1 MPHDRD
7 DPGDDGRDNVIML
20 PGLRGLEPP
29 PDASAPS
36 PARGQEASDPGGGV
50 YEVMERSGPPSPRE
64 LAGVLEA
71 VLFAASD
78 PLSFDDLHAAL
89 CRPEAGALRGALT
102 ALRRGYEV
110 RASGLRL
117 VEVAGGYQLRTASFA
132 ASYVSRA
139 RGVKPVKLSKAAVE
153 TLSIV
158 AYRQPVTRQEVEG
171 IRGVDCG
178 GMLRML
184 LERGLLKVLGRRDE
198 PGRPLVYG
206 TTAEFLSMFDLRDL
220 SDLPTLRDLRE
231 LQSDDARSGPV
242 PVSPMHDHPD
252 DP

>member
-1 MPHDRD
+1 MPYDRD
-7 DPGDDGRDNVIML
+7 EPGDRDNVIML
-20 PGLRGLEPP
+20 PGLRGLEAPSSNNN
-29 PDASAPS
+29 DASDVRRDDA
-36 PARGQEASDPGGGV
+36 GEPGAAV
-50 YEVMERSGPPSPRE
+50 YEEMGRAAPPSPRQ
-64 LAGVLEA
+64 LVGVLEA
-71 VLFAASD
+71 VLFSASE
-78 PLSFDDLHAAL
+78 PLSFERLHAAL

-102 ALRRGYEV
+102 ALRRGCEI
-110 RASGLRL
+110 RASGFRL
-117 VEVAGGYQLRTASFA
+117 VEVAGGYQLRTASYA

-178 GMLRML
+178 GMLRMV

-252 DP
+252 DA

>member
-1 MPHDRD
+1 
-7 DPGDDGRDNVIML
+7 V
-20 PGLRGLEPP
+20 
-29 PDASAPS
+29 
-36 PARGQEASDPGGGV
+36 
-50 YEVMERSGPPSPRE
+50 
-64 LAGVLEA
+64 EA
-71 VLFAASD
+71 VLFAASA
-78 PLSFDDLHAAL
+78 PLSFDALYEAL
-89 CRPEAGALRGALT
+89 CQPEAGALRGALT

-117 VEVAGGYQLRTASFA
+117 VEVAGGYQLRTAASA

-206 TTAEFLSMFDLRDL
+206 TTPEFLSMFDLRDL

-242 PVSPMHDHPD
+242 PVSPLHDLSPEDIPPAGRPD
-252 DP
+252 DH